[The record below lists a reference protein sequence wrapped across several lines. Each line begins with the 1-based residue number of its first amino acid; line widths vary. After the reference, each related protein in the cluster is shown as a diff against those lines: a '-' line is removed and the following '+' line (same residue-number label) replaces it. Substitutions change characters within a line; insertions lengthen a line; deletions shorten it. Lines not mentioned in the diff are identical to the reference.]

1 MRVAVFLKR
10 VPIPGARIVVTDD
23 GQAVQTAHL
32 GFTMSPHEECAVEQ
46 AVRLVDQHGG
56 EAVAFTLGPPEAEEQ
71 LRYAVSVGL
80 QGAVLVPTDGRD
92 VDPQTTAAALTAAL
106 RAVEAEHGVF
116 DLLLFGNE
124 SADSGGYQ
132 VGIRVA
138 HALGRP
144 IVNGAKELVVEGDTA
159 VVGRPTGDATERYE
173 LPLPAA
179 VGVREGLNLPRYPT
193 FRGRLV
199 SKKVAVQTHGVMG
212 AVDDAAGQRML
223 TLVPTAEQ
231 VTETVILGHGPEAAP
246 RVIAVLEE
254 LGVLR

>member
-1 MRVAVFLKR
+1 MRIAVFLKR
-10 VPIPGARIVVTDD
+10 VPIPGAKIVVSPD

-46 AVRLVDQHGG
+46 AVRLVDEHGG
-56 EAVAFTLGPPEAEEQ
+56 SAVAFTMGPPEAEEQ

-80 QGAVLVPTDGRD
+80 QGAVLVPTDGHD
-92 VDPQTTAAALTAAL
+92 IDPQTTAAALTTAI
-106 RAVEAEHGVF
+106 RVTEAEHGVF

-124 SADSGGYQ
+124 SADAGGYQ

-144 IVNGAKELVVEGDTA
+144 MVNGAKQLVVRGAVA

-193 FRGRLV
+193 FRGRLA
-199 SKKVAVQTHGVMG
+199 SKKVALQTHEVV
-212 AVDDAAGQRML
+212 ADDTGGQTMT
-223 TLVPTAEQ
+223 TLVATAEE
-231 VTETVILGHGPEAAP
+231 VTETVVLGRGPEAAP
-246 RVIAVLEE
+246 QVLAVLEE